1 MPASAVPEAVE
12 RLLRVYLAER
22 HPGQT
27 FRAFCAARTDDELR
41 TYLAGEP
48 VAAAARDA
56 SPGPVPHGLEG

>member
-1 MPASAVPEAVE
+1 MPAAEVPAAIE

-22 HPGQT
+22 HPGET

-41 TYLAGEP
+41 TYLAGAP
-48 VAAAARDA
+48 VPAADRDA